1 MPESTWGQLER
12 AFRLHKFNTFLIAR
26 VSHLSPVYRHYFA
39 DQMRKQEKEI
49 FVTQT
54 LVNLQGKLDC
64 KYEVGYYFSDKP
76 RRAILAQGWPSSP
89 AENLERLE
97 DAGMVMDRGIPKCG
111 RCSGE

>member
-1 MPESTWGQLER
+1 M
-12 AFRLHKFNTFLIAR
+12 
-26 VSHLSPVYRHYFA
+26 
-39 DQMRKQEKEI
+39 

-76 RRAILAQGWPSSP
+76 RRAILAQGWPSSS